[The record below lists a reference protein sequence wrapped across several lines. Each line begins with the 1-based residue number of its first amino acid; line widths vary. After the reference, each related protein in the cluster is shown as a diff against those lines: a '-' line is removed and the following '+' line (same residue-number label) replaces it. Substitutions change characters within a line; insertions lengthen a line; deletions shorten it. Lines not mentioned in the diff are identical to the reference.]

1 MRTAVLFLALVA
13 AALAAPLA
21 EMQQGMLFAQE
32 FSITS
37 PVDYVRYMYVL
48 FFIGNTVF
56 ILSHLQS
63 F

>member
-21 EMQQGMLFAQE
+21 EMQGMLFARE

-56 ILSHLQS
+56 VLSHLQS